1 MKKFLF
7 NYVLPYFL
15 YVLILIWC
23 WTIRES
29 RKTPEAED
37 YVRNLSGN
45 YILTLWH
52 GRIFYLFYYL
62 RRRPDFHLLIS
73 PSQDGDL
80 LAKLARL
87 MGYSVVRGSTFKKA
101 VSSARSLVKLLRR
114 GERVIV
120 IADGSRGPRLK
131 AQAGSI
137 QIAGITDSPII
148 PMTYGTTRKGERKD
162 KSVPSAQFYFTPG
175 PISHGYDRG
184 IGDTGNLDGTG
195 LSLKAGTARTICNN
209 DNSFPAPEQFDQ

>member
-29 RKTPEAED
+29 RKTPDAED

-87 MGYSVVRGSTFKKA
+87 MGYSVIRGSTFKKA

-148 PMTYGTTRKGERKD
+148 PMTYGTRRKIELSTWDRFVLPLPFTRCSVSFGQRISVTYRPDKKVIRKKQEELERALNYLTKD
-162 KSVPSAQFYFTPG
+162 
-175 PISHGYDRG
+175 
-184 IGDTGNLDGTG
+184 N
-195 LSLKAGTARTICNN
+195 
-209 DNSFPAPEQFDQ
+209 E